1 MSICKHCREVDC
13 VWEDIGNE
21 VKDYMQSKLNEG
33 VVGSNVLRKHGYQKS
48 ISLIHGLLG
57 KGNRVQLPH
66 CVITGIRK
74 EYPDEKGAYQGYRE
88 E

>member
-1 MSICKHCREVDC
+1 MSLCNHCHEVNC
-13 VWEDIGNE
+13 VWEDIGDE

-48 ISLIHGLLG
+48 ISLIHGFLG

-74 EYPDEKGAYQGYRE
+74 ECPDEKEAYQGYRE